1 MGEKVKAYWEKVK
14 EFAGKVSKKVWIAA
28 AVALVVVIAAI
39 IFVVNANNDYVVLFA
54 DLSSS
59 DMTTIVKYLDENGIT
74 EYRLENGNT
83 VLVPAAK
90 EPYLKMQLVSQG
102 YGTSGFGY
110 EYYTE
115 NVGMLSTESER
126 NRAWLISVEQRMA
139 ASIKT
144 LENVKDA
151 TVKLAEGED
160 HSYVLDSGNR
170 TEASA
175 SVTVTLRDGKL
186 LTDDEV
192 KAIRNLIA
200 YGVQG
205 LKVENVSIIDSM
217 GNPYTV
223 DTESEMSNDAS
234 ALKLQLEEKYNNLIR
249 TNVMQVLVPLF
260 GAENVKVGVNC
271 TVDVN
276 RVTQAATEINL
287 PEWAVNGEGI
297 IGSKIYDNYI
307 VRNEGDNAGGVAGTS
322 SNSDLPTYVEEEI
335 EPDGSEAEIGASGQ
349 VDYDNPR
356 TETYTERTAGYLSDC
371 MVSVSIN
378 ATGSGAVD
386 TENLRLHVARAAG
399 IADEYALSKI
409 SIYTAP
415 FYVAPV
421 VEEPTWTLPVDE
433 WVVYAAAGG
442 LLLFILILIVILSIS
457 NKKRKKKEAE
467 MLAAMQQQSMEQML
481 AGLQDQQE
489 EPLGADVMAL
499 RNEKSMELRKDIRK
513 FADESPEI
521 AAQIV
526 RNLLRGGDNDG

>member
-1 MGEKVKAYWEKVK
+1 MGEKIKAYWEKAK
-14 EFAGKVSKKVWIAA
+14 ELLGKVSKKIWIAVA
-28 AVALVVVIAAI
+28 AA
-39 IFVVNANNDYVVLFA
+39 FVVMIVAIVFVVSSNNEYVVLFS
-54 DLSSS
+54 DLNSS
-59 DMTTIVKYLDENGIT
+59 DMTTIVNYLEENEIT
-74 EYRLENGNT
+74 TYRLENGDT
-83 VLVPAAK
+83 VLVPK
-90 EPYLKMQLVSQG
+90 TQEPYLRMQLVSQG

-110 EYYTE
+110 DYYTE

-126 NRAWLISVEQRMA
+126 NTAYLISVEQKMA

-144 LENVKDA
+144 LDNVRDA
-151 TVKLAEGED
+151 VVNISLGYD
-160 HSYVLDSGNR
+160 NSYVLDSGNK
-170 TEASA
+170 EDASA
-175 SVTVTLRDGKL
+175 SVTVTMRDGKL
-186 LTDDEV
+186 LTDDQV
-192 KAIRNLIA
+192 MAIRNLIA

-205 LKVENVSIIDSM
+205 VTVENVVIIDTL

-223 DTESEMSNDAS
+223 DTDAEMSSDSS

-260 GAENVKVGVNC
+260 GADNVKVGVNC

-276 RVTQAATEINL
+276 RTTQSATDVTV

-307 VRNEGDNAGGVAGTS
+307 VRDEDDNAGGVAGTS
-322 SNSDLPTYVEEEI
+322 SNADLPTYVEDQVDA
-335 EPDGSEAEIGASGQ
+335 DGSEVEIGASGQ

-356 TETYTERTAGYLSDC
+356 TETYTERTAGYLTDC

-378 ATGSGAVD
+378 TTGANAMD

-399 IADEYALSKI
+399 ISDEYAASKI
-409 SIYTAP
+409 SIYSAP

-421 VEEPTWTLPVDE
+421 IEEPTWTLPVDE

-442 LLLFILILIVILSIS
+442 LLLFILVLSLILSIRR
-457 NKKRKKKEAE
+457 KRRKKKEAAA
-467 MLAAMQQQSMEQML
+467 LAALQQQNMEQML
-481 AGLQDQQE
+481 ASLQEQE
-489 EPLGADVMAL
+489 EENGADVMNL
-499 RNEKSMELRKDIRK
+499 KNEKSMELRKDIRK

>member
-1 MGEKVKAYWEKVK
+1 MGEKVKAYWEKAK
-14 EFAGKVSKKVWIAA
+14 ELIGKVSKKIWIAV

-39 IFVVNANNDYVVLFA
+39 AFVVSANNEYVVLFS
-54 DLSSS
+54 DLNSS
-59 DMTTIVKYLDENGIT
+59 DMTTIVNYLESNGIT
-74 EYRLENGNT
+74 NYRLENGDT
-83 VLVPAAK
+83 VLVPAAQ
-90 EPYLKMQLVSQG
+90 EPHLKMQLVSQG
-102 YGTSGFGY
+102 YGTSGFAY

-144 LENVKDA
+144 LDNVKDA
-151 TVKLAEGED
+151 TVSLALGED
-160 HSYVLDSGNR
+160 NSYVLDSGNK

-175 SVTVTLRDGKL
+175 SVTVTMKDGKL
-186 LTDDEV
+186 LTDDQV

-205 LKVENVSIIDSM
+205 MNVENVAIIDSL

-223 DTESEMSNDAS
+223 DTDAEMSSDSS

-276 RVTQAATEINL
+276 RMTQAATDVIL
-287 PEWAVNGEGI
+287 PDWATNGEGI

-307 VRNEGDNAGGVAGTS
+307 VRDESDNAGGVAGTS

-335 EPDGSEAEIGASGQ
+335 EPDGGEAEIGASGQ

-356 TETYTERTAGYLSDC
+356 TETFTERTAGYLTDC

-378 ATGSGAVD
+378 STGAGAMD

-442 LLLFILILIVILSIS
+442 LLLFILILILILSIS
-457 NKKRKKKEAE
+457 SKRRKKKEAAA
-467 MLAAMQQQSMEQML
+467 LAAMQQQNMEQFL
-481 AGLQDQQE
+481 AGLQEQE
-489 EPLGADVMAL
+489 EPNGADVMNL
-499 RNEKSMELRKDIRK
+499 KNEKSMELRKDIRK